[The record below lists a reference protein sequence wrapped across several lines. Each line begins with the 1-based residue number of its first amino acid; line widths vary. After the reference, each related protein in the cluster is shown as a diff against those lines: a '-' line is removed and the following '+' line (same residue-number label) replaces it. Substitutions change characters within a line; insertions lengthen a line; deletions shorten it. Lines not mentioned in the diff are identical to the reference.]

1 MYARK
6 KEWSND
12 EIDDLIDDNYP
23 PVKVCGL
30 EFSTSRIL
38 RELDPIAY
46 SMAMDGWE
54 VWECGEC
61 EAEYDSEAEA
71 EECCGGDHE

>member
-1 MYARK
+1 MNARE
-6 KEWSND
+6 KEFSD
-12 EIDDLIDDNYP
+12 SELDDLIDDNYP
-23 PVKVCGL
+23 PVIICGIT
-30 EFSTSRIL
+30 FSTSLIL

-61 EAEYDSEAEA
+61 GAEYDSEAEA
-71 EECCGGDHE
+71 EECCKEED